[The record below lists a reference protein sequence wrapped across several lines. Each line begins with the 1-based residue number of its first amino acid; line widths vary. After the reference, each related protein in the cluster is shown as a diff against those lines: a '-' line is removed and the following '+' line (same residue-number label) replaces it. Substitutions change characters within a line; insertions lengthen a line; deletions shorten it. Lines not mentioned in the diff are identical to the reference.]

1 MSTIDPFVHNPP
13 FPKNYASDFLV
24 MEKGKGCY
32 LWDKSGNKYLDFGS
46 GIAVN
51 ALGYGRSDLAKIA
64 KKQMKKLIHISNLFT
79 TQPALD
85 FAQALVASGPFAA
98 VHFGNSG
105 TEANE
110 GAMKYARVYSLR
122 TKGPGKHKFLSF
134 RNAFH
139 GRTFG
144 ALSLTPT
151 PKYQAPYEPLVPDVY
166 YCDYND
172 VEGLSKILDDS
183 FAAVMLEPIQGE
195 GGLNSVTLEFAQK
208 LNELC
213 QRFDILMIA
222 DEIQTGIG
230 RTGEIF
236 AYGALGLKPDIVT
249 LSKPLAG
256 GLPLSATLI
265 PKKVND
271 IIHVGDHG
279 TTFGGGPVTSA
290 VGLHVWKIITDP
302 VFLAGVR
309 EKGAFLRR
317 CLEELK
323 KQFPTLTGEIRG
335 KGLLQGLQLNLPEG
349 KDVSMVVNSCRE
361 EGLIILRSGTNL
373 LRIAP
378 PLVISKKEIA
388 EGVGII
394 GKVLGTM

>member
-1 MSTIDPFVHNPP
+1 MDPFVHNPP

-24 MEKGKGCY
+24 LTKGKGCHV
-32 LWDKSGNKYLDFGS
+32 WDRAGKKYLDFGS

-51 ALGYGRSDLAKIA
+51 ALGYGRKDLAKIA
-64 KKQMKKLIHISNLFT
+64 KKQMEKLIHVSNLWT
-79 TQPALD
+79 TEPALE
-85 FAQALVASGPFAA
+85 FAQALVSSGDFAA

-110 GAMKYARVYSLR
+110 GALKYARVYSQR
-122 TKGPGKHKFLSF
+122 VKGPGKHKFLSF

-151 PKYQAPYEPLVPDVY
+151 PKYQAPYEPLVPDVF

-172 VEGLSKILDDS
+172 VEGLKKTLDDS

-195 GGLNSVTLEFAQK
+195 GGLNAVTPEFAAA

-213 QRFDILMIA
+213 AKYNVLMIA
-222 DEIQTGIG
+222 DEIQTGLG
-230 RTGEIF
+230 RTGDLY
-236 AYGALGLKPDIVT
+236 AHRALGLKPDIVT

-279 TTFGGGPVTSA
+279 TTFGGGPVTTA
-290 VGLHVWKIITDP
+290 VGLQVWKIISDTK
-302 VFLAGVR
+302 FLATVQKRAQQLRTGL
-309 EKGAFLRR
+309 EK
-317 CLEELK
+317 LK
-323 KQFPTLTGEIRG
+323 FHFDFVGDLRG
-335 KGLLQGLQLNLPEG
+335 KGLLQGIQLNLPEG
-349 KDVSMVVNSCRE
+349 KDTAWVIEECRK
-361 EGLIILRSGTNL
+361 EGLLILRSGTNL

-378 PLVISKKEIA
+378 PLVISKKDLD
-388 EGVGII
+388 EGLGILE
-394 GKVLGTM
+394 KVLGRV